1 MKNKGCKTRQDII
14 TKALE
19 LFSVKGYFNTSINDI
34 LEATGLTKGGLYG
47 HFQSKEALWEAAY
60 DEAVKIWREIIFRD
74 IKETMNPLERI
85 RRLITNDMCNYLGK
99 EVFPGGCFFL
109 NMLVELSGQSEQ
121 MKKRILR
128 GFKGIER
135 LIESW
140 LKEAEQMG
148 MVIPGLDYEEI
159 SNFIFITLNG
169 AAALYAATR
178 DPKVWR
184 HTINQ
189 LSVYLKNFETP
200 GPASIMT
207 RS

>member
-1 MKNKGCKTRQDII
+1 MQNKGCQTRQVII
-14 TKALE
+14 AKALE

-47 HFQSKEALWEAAY
+47 HFQSKEALWDAAY

-85 RRLITNDMCNYLGK
+85 RRLIRNDMCNYLGK

-109 NMLVELSGQSEQ
+109 NMLVELAGQSEE

-128 GFKGIER
+128 GFKGVER
-135 LIESW
+135 LITSW

-148 MVIPGLDYEEI
+148 IVVPGLDHEEI

-184 HTINQ
+184 RTVNQ
-189 LSVYLKNFETP
+189 LSVYLKNFETQEVCSD
-200 GPASIMT
+200 GKG
-207 RS
+207 

>member
-99 EVFPGGCFFL
+99 EVFPVDVF
-109 NMLVELSGQSEQ
+109 S
-121 MKKRILR
+121 
-128 GFKGIER
+128 
-135 LIESW
+135 
-140 LKEAEQMG
+140 
-148 MVIPGLDYEEI
+148 
-159 SNFIFITLNG
+159 
-169 AAALYAATR
+169 
-178 DPKVWR
+178 
-184 HTINQ
+184 
-189 LSVYLKNFETP
+189 
-200 GPASIMT
+200 
-207 RS
+207 

>member
-1 MKNKGCKTRQDII
+1 MKNKGYQTRQDI
-14 TKALE
+14 TAKALE

-34 LEATGLTKGGLYG
+34 LGATGLTKGGLYG

-60 DEAVKIWREIIFRD
+60 DEAVKIWRDIIFRD

-85 RRLITNDMCNYLGK
+85 RRLITNDMRDYHGK

-109 NMLVELSGQSEQ
+109 NMLVELSGQSEK
-121 MKKRILR
+121 MKKRILQGFR
-128 GFKGIER
+128 GVER
-135 LIESW
+135 LIASW

-148 MVIPGLDYEEI
+148 LVIPVLDYEEI

-178 DPKVWR
+178 DPNVWR
-184 HTINQ
+184 QTIKQ
-189 LSVYLKNFETP
+189 LSVYLRNFEIQEVCSN
-200 GPASIMT
+200 GKG
-207 RS
+207 

>member
-1 MKNKGCKTRQDII
+1 MKNKGCQTRQDII
-14 TKALE
+14 AKALE

-60 DEAVKIWREIIFRD
+60 DEAVIIWREIIFRD
-74 IKETMNPLERI
+74 INETMNPLERI
-85 RRLITNDMCNYLGK
+85 RRLIKNDMCNYLGK

-109 NMLVELSGQSEQ
+109 NMLVELSGQSEE

-128 GFKGIER
+128 GFKGVER
-135 LIESW
+135 LIASW
-140 LKEAEQMG
+140 LKEAEQKG
-148 MVIPGLDYEEI
+148 MVVPGLDHEEI

-184 HTINQ
+184 RTVSQ

-200 GPASIMT
+200 G
-207 RS
+207 

>member
-1 MKNKGCKTRQDII
+1 MKNKGCQTRQVII
-14 TKALE
+14 AKALE

-47 HFQSKEALWEAAY
+47 HFQSKEALWDAAY

-85 RRLITNDMCNYLGK
+85 RRLIRNDMCNYLGK

-109 NMLVELSGQSEQ
+109 NMLVELAGQSEE

-128 GFKGIER
+128 GFKGVER
-135 LIESW
+135 LITSW

-148 MVIPGLDYEEI
+148 IVVPGLDHEEI

-184 HTINQ
+184 RTVNQ
-189 LSVYLKNFETP
+189 LSVYLKNFETQEVCSD
-200 GPASIMT
+200 GKG
-207 RS
+207 

>member
-14 TKALE
+14 AKALE

-60 DEAVKIWREIIFRD
+60 DEAVIIWREIVFKD
-74 IKETMNPLERI
+74 IKETLNPLERI
-85 RRLITNDMCNYLGK
+85 RRLITNDMCDYLGK
-99 EVFPGGCFFL
+99 QVFPGGCFFL
-109 NMLVELSGQSEQ
+109 NMLVELSGQSEE
-121 MKKRILR
+121 MKKLILR
-128 GFKGIER
+128 GFKGVER
-135 LIESW
+135 LIASW

-148 MVIPGLDYEEI
+148 MVIPGLDHEEI

-184 HTINQ
+184 RTINQ
-189 LSVYLKNFETP
+189 LNVYLKNFETP
-200 GPASIMT
+200 EV
-207 RS
+207 